1 MTIAARL
8 TDYLD
13 RLGIH
18 YDPVGHP
25 RTATSMGSARA
36 AYIPAER
43 LAKAV
48 LIHHELGYLL
58 AVVPGTHRVELGTLQ
73 DILGK
78 RLGLA
83 SEEEVQRAFPDCAP
97 GALPP
102 VGAAYDLPVLVDEA
116 LDDAP
121 ELFFEGGDHTTL
133 VHVGQAAFRA
143 LTKEARR
150 ARFSHAAA
158 GAH

>member
-8 TDYLD
+8 MQHLD
-13 RLGIH
+13 AAGIR
-18 YDPVGHP
+18 YDPIGHP
-25 RTATSMGSARA
+25 RTETSMGSARA
-36 AYIPAER
+36 AFIPPAQ

-58 AVVPGTHRVELGTLQ
+58 AVVPGSHRVELGTLQ

-83 SEEEVQRAFPDCAP
+83 SEEEVGRLFDDCAP

-102 VGAAYDLPVLVDEA
+102 VGAAYELPVLLDSA

-121 ELFFEGGDHTTL
+121 EVFFEGGDHTTL
-133 VHVGQAAFRA
+133 VHVGQASFQS
-143 LTKEARR
+143 LMKEARR
-150 ARFSHAAA
+150 ARFSHPS
-158 GAH
+158 